1 MLSVLSLSL
10 VFSSISPHLA
20 SAQEKAAVNNDSE
33 EQPFE
38 LEEEGL
44 EEVELQEPKEDGVYD
59 PVVFES
65 EGTTYEMI
73 TQETDTHV
81 INRIPTDQGYQ
92 EFVWEKNSTHI
103 SVTSDHLTKQ
113 EITKLE
119 GSKWTRKTN
128 SW

>member
-92 EFVWEKNSTHI
+92 EFV
-103 SVTSDHLTKQ
+103 
-113 EITKLE
+113 
-119 GSKWTRKTN
+119 
-128 SW
+128 